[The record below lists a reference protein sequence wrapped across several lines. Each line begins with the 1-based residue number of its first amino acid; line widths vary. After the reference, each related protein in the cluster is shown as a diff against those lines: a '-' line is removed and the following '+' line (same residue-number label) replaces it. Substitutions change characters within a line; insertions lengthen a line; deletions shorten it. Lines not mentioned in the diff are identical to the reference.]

1 MRIGLIGHN
10 SVEYTE
16 KLLEIWADADSAV
29 LIDYDTPPAAAARLL
44 AECGAE
50 YCIVERG
57 LDSFSK
63 SALGCE
69 IKEYNVTSKMPCLL
83 PASVRALFSARDD
96 EFEAVIINSSGTTGK
111 SKGISL
117 SFRALTN
124 NARSIIGYMKPRV
137 DDCFY
142 LNKKLTHASS
152 LTGELLVALLS
163 GVNILFAPLLL
174 PPRAV
179 FRNIEHFG
187 VSILC
192 CNPALLD
199 MYVSC
204 AGDTGDFPR
213 CVRAVY
219 TSGDMISAGAI
230 EKARATLGVPVYN
243 VYGKTECGP
252 RISAQTE
259 GYCHGNSVG
268 RPIDGVEIKLDSDG
282 QILVRTN
289 ALFDG
294 YVNRETPPGILHA
307 TGDVGYFDENGEL
320 FITGRTDNM
329 ITVGAHNIFP
339 EEVEACITE
348 HTDARDC
355 IVYKKNGVLAC
366 DYASRDEIPD
376 IIRKIKTHLMPHEVP
391 KIIKRVDI
399 IPRTLS
405 GKKIR
410 KRDE

>member
-16 KLLEIWADADSAV
+16 KLLEIWAAADNAI
-29 LIDYDTPPAAAARLL
+29 LIDYDTPPAAAAQLL
-44 AECGAE
+44 AECGAKH
-50 YCIVERG
+50 CIVERG
-57 LDSFSK
+57 LDSFSE
-63 SALGCE
+63 SELGCE
-69 IKEYNVTSKMPCLL
+69 IREYNVTSKMPCLL
-83 PASVRALFSARDD
+83 PASVRALFSVRED
-96 EFEAVIINSSGTTGK
+96 EREAVIINSSGTTGK

-117 SFRALTN
+117 SFRALIN
-124 NARSIIGYMKPRV
+124 NARSIIGYMKPRA

-163 GVNILFAPLLL
+163 DADVLFAPLLL

-179 FRNIEHFG
+179 FRNIERFG
-187 VSILC
+187 VPILC

-199 MYVSC
+199 MYVSW
-204 AGDTGDFPR
+204 AGETGDFPE

-219 TSGDMISAGAI
+219 TSGDMISTCEI
-230 EKARATLGVPVYN
+230 ERARTTLGVPVYN

-259 GYCHGNSVG
+259 GCCHGNSVG
-268 RPIDGVEIKLDSDG
+268 RPIGGVEIKLDSDG
-282 QILVRTN
+282 QIFVRTN
-289 ALFDG
+289 ALFSG
-294 YVNRETPPGILHA
+294 YVNRETPPETLHA
-307 TGDVGYFDENGEL
+307 TGDMGYFDENGEL

-339 EEVEACITE
+339 EAVEACITE
-348 HTDARDC
+348 YTDVRDC

-366 DYASRDEIPD
+366 DYVSWDEVPD
-376 IIRKIKTHLMPHEVP
+376 IIRKIRMHLMPYEVP
-391 KIIKRVDI
+391 KITKKVDS
-399 IPRTLS
+399 IPRTPS
-405 GKKIR
+405 GKKMR
-410 KRDE
+410 KREE